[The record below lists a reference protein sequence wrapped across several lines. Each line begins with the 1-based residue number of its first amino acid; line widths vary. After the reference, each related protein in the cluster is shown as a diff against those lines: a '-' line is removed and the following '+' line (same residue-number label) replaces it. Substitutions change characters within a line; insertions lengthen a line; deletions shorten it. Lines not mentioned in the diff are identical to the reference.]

1 MKNMEVFSDMPKIF
15 QKQFSDM
22 PKKFQSQFGVMKIK
36 SLIKSLEGG
45 LEPPTL

>member
-1 MKNMEVFSDMPKIF
+1 MKNMELFSDMPKIF

-36 SLIKSLEGG
+36 SLEGG